1 MTAHDAPGPKTLA
14 DDIARLDA
22 ATTDLLA
29 TVERLRPSDLM
40 APSRCEG
47 WTRAHVLGHV
57 ARNADSIVNLATW
70 AMTGIVTPQYASAEA
85 REEGIE
91 TSARQDLPRL
101 VADLR
106 ESAARCRAAL
116 AALSHGLASRELTMR
131 NGMEI
136 SPYELPRRRATEV
149 IVHHF
154 DLATGWSLDH
164 AHPESLAFALEDT
177 ARRFTSRPEGPG
189 LTLQA
194 DDGRFLVLGDGSTI
208 VYGSL
213 GELLAWTT
221 RGAVGPGLH
230 VEGGAELPVLPSW
243 G

>member
-1 MTAHDAPGPKTLA
+1 MTPHDAPGQKTLVA
-14 DDIARLDA
+14 DIARLDA
-22 ATTDLLA
+22 ETTSLLA
-29 TVERLRPSDLM
+29 TAARFTPDDLH
-40 APSRCEG
+40 ASSRCEG

-57 ARNADSIVNLATW
+57 ARHADSMVSLATW
-70 AMTGIVTPQYASAEA
+70 AMTGLVTPQYASDDA

-101 VADLR
+101 IADVR

-116 AALSHGLASRELTMR
+116 TALGRGLASKEVTMR
-131 NGMEI
+131 NGRVI
-136 SPYELPRRRATEV
+136 SPFELPRRRTTEV

-154 DLATGWSLDH
+154 DLATEWTLDE
-164 AHPESLAFALEDT
+164 AHPETLAAALEDT
-177 ARRFTSRPEGPG
+177 ARRFTARPDGPG

-194 DDGRFLVLGDGSTI
+194 EDGRFLVIGDGAVVVHGT
-208 VYGSL
+208 L

-221 RGAVGPGLH
+221 RGALGPGLR
-230 VEGGAELPVLPSW
+230 VEGGGPLPDVITW